1 VTTVVRELR
10 QSVRSLGASPGFAV
24 VVVVTLAV
32 AIGIN
37 TTIFTIVNAVLLR
50 PLPFAEPAR
59 LVTLWENNRAEGQER
74 VDVSGLTFL
83 DWRVRAKS
91 FAALGAWRYRGFT
104 MTEGLEAERVTSVE
118 ITPDGLDALGVPA
131 SLGRLFDEASG
142 QPGGERQVLLSA
154 GAWARRFGSDPLVV
168 GRSLRLD
175 DQTFVVAGVM
185 PAGFQFPPADPSV
198 EMWSPLV
205 LAPGALPSR
214 PHRMYQAI
222 GRLRPGVSIGQAQA
236 DMDAVA
242 DGIAREHPDSNAGWS
257 VTLIPAHEQ
266 VVGNIGTTLWV
277 LFGAVVLVLLIAC
290 ANVASLLVARST
302 RTSKDFAVRAAF
314 GASAFALARRSLL
327 ESALLALAGGSA
339 GIALAWWAMG
349 ALRRIVPASVPR
361 ADQIGVDWVVLAF
374 AATVTGVAGLA
385 FGLVPAWRAMR
396 PSVLAVLQEGG
407 RGAVG
412 SRRSRRAANALVAIE
427 VALALVLLVAA
438 GLLAQS
444 FARLVSVDPGFR
456 TSGVT
461 AVHVA
466 LPAARYGPSASKRE
480 FFDRL
485 VGQLAATPGVQS
497 AGAVSVLP
505 MSPLGQDFDLSFTID
520 GLETTSPSERPRA
533 NYRGVI
539 AGYFETMGIALRE
552 GRLFDGF
559 DGREN
564 GPRVAIVNETAVR
577 RYFQNGSAI
586 NRAVKIPMA
595 GDLKI
600 VGVVADVKHY
610 GLDAAPDVEV
620 FVPYAQLALSEMQV
634 VVRPGPGGGSVAPT
648 VRAAIA
654 AIDPAV
660 PMGKVSQIEDLMANA
675 VAQPRFN
682 TALLIGLALCAALL
696 AAIGVYGVVT
706 HAVSRRTAEIGLRM
720 ALGADAAVTFRHVV
734 MGAVRVVAVGV
745 AIGLAGAALLGP
757 SLRSLLFGVAPL
769 DPLTYVVAGG
779 ALLCVGGL
787 AASVPAR
794 RAARIDPVEALRQE

>member
-1 VTTVVRELR
+1 M
-10 QSVRSLGASPGFAV
+10 
-24 VVVVTLAV
+24 VVVTLAV

-59 LVTLWENNRAEGQER
+59 LVTLWESNRAEGQER

-83 DWRVRAKS
+83 DWRERAKS
-91 FAALGAWRYRGFT
+91 FAALGVWRYRGFT
-104 MTEGLEAERVTSVE
+104 ITDGVEAERVTSVE
-118 ITPDGLDALGVPA
+118 ITPGGLDALGVPA
-131 SLGRLFDEASG
+131 TLGRLFDEASG

-154 GAWARRFGSDPLVV
+154 GAWARRFGSDPHVV

-175 DQTFVVAGVM
+175 DQTLRRGGGHAGELSVSTRGSLRRNVVA
-185 PAGFQFPPADPSV
+185 AR
-198 EMWSPLV
+198 LT
-205 LAPGALPSR
+205 PGALPSR

-222 GRLRPGVSIGQAQA
+222 GRLGPGVSIGQAQA
-236 DMDAVA
+236 DMNAVA

-266 VVGNIGTTLWV
+266 VVGKIGTTLWV

-314 GASAFALARRSLL
+314 GASAFALARRSLV

-339 GIALAWWAMG
+339 GVALAWWAMG

-361 ADQIGVDWVVLAF
+361 ADQIGVDWIVLAF
-374 AATVTGVAGLA
+374 AAAVTAVAGMA

-412 SRRSRRAANALVAIE
+412 SRRSRRAANALVAGE

-444 FARLVSVDPGFR
+444 FARLVSVNPGFR

-466 LPAARYGPSASKRE
+466 LPAARYGQSASKRE

-485 VGQLAATPGVQS
+485 VAQLAATPGVQS

-552 GRLFDGF
+552 GRLFDSF

-577 RYFQNGSAI
+577 RYFQNGSPI
-586 NRAVKIPMA
+586 NRLVKIPMA

-620 FVPYAQLALSEMQV
+620 FVPYTQLALSEMQV

-648 VRAAIA
+648 RARGDRRDRSGRADGQGVADRRADGERGRATAIQHRAARRSGA
-654 AIDPAV
+654 LR
-660 PMGKVSQIEDLMANA
+660 G
-675 VAQPRFN
+675 VARGHRRLWRRD
-682 TALLIGLALCAALL
+682 ARGLATHGGNRL
-696 AAIGVYGVVT
+696 AHGAWRG
-706 HAVSRRTAEIGLRM
+706 RR
-720 ALGADAAVTFRHVV
+720 RHVPPC
-734 MGAVRVVAVGV
+734 GQRCG
-745 AIGLAGAALLGP
+745 
-757 SLRSLLFGVAPL
+757 
-769 DPLTYVVAGG
+769 AGG
-779 ALLCVGGL
+779 RRGRRDRSGR
-787 AASVPAR
+787 R
-794 RAARIDPVEALRQE
+794 RAARPVAAESAVRCHAARSADLRRGGRGPVVRRRAGRERACSPRRTHRSGRSAASGITP

>member
-1 VTTVVRELR
+1 
-10 QSVRSLGASPGFAV
+10 
-24 VVVVTLAV
+24 
-32 AIGIN
+32 
-37 TTIFTIVNAVLLR
+37 
-50 PLPFAEPAR
+50 
-59 LVTLWENNRAEGQER
+59 
-74 VDVSGLTFL
+74 
-83 DWRVRAKS
+83 
-91 FAALGAWRYRGFT
+91 
-104 MTEGLEAERVTSVE
+104 
-118 ITPDGLDALGVPA
+118 
-131 SLGRLFDEASG
+131 
-142 QPGGERQVLLSA
+142 
-154 GAWARRFGSDPLVV
+154 
-168 GRSLRLD
+168 
-175 DQTFVVAGVM
+175 
-185 PAGFQFPPADPSV
+185 
-198 EMWSPLV
+198 
-205 LAPGALPSR
+205 
-214 PHRMYQAI
+214 
-222 GRLRPGVSIGQAQA
+222 
-236 DMDAVA
+236 
-242 DGIAREHPDSNAGWS
+242 
-257 VTLIPAHEQ
+257 
-266 VVGNIGTTLWV
+266 
-277 LFGAVVLVLLIAC
+277 
-290 ANVASLLVARST
+290 
-302 RTSKDFAVRAAF
+302 
-314 GASAFALARRSLL
+314 
-327 ESALLALAGGSA
+327 
-339 GIALAWWAMG
+339 
-349 ALRRIVPASVPR
+349 
-361 ADQIGVDWVVLAF
+361 
-374 AATVTGVAGLA
+374 
-385 FGLVPAWRAMR
+385 
-396 PSVLAVLQEGG
+396 VLQEGG

-412 SRRSRRAANALVAIE
+412 SRRSRRAANVLVAVE

-466 LPAARYGPSASKRE
+466 LPAARYGPSASKRD

-539 AGYFETMGIALRE
+539 AGYFETMGIAIRE

-577 RYFQNGSAI
+577 RYFQNGSPI

-682 TALLIGLALCAALL
+682 TALLVGLALCAALL

-734 MGAVRVVAVGV
+734 SGAVRVVAVGV

-757 SLRSLLFGVAPL
+757 SLRSLLFGVTPL